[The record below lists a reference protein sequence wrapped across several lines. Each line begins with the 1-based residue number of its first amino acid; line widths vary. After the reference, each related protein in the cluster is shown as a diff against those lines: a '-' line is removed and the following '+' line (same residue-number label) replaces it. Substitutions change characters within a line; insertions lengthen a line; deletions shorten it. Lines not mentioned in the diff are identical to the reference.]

1 MNKKS
6 KLRRQFNIML
16 IQVFF
21 HPNAKYYYKMNV
33 FTNLLGP
40 IAPLIHYFPGEEN
53 QYQQQDTNAT
63 DYKTSPKYNQQHA
76 DFLSNLSVDEINAI
90 IKKYVTFDDSTDS
103 MGTRLVKSFLIL
115 LSVPCVVMFFILVT
129 QHVSVFLKIF
139 IGFLTIMHVIII
151 TYYLHETQN
160 SSSKIQ
166 SKYTPTSNDFVSKA
180 LTN

>member
-1 MNKKS
+1 MYKKS
-6 KLRRQFNIML
+6 KLRRQFINVDTS
-16 IQVFF
+16 VFF
-21 HPNAKYYYKMNV
+21 PNAKYYYKMNV

-53 QYQQQDTNAT
+53 QYQRHNTNAV
-63 DYKTSPKYNQQHA
+63 DSKTSANNSQQYA

-90 IKKYVTFDDSTDS
+90 IRKYVTFDDSSDTT
-103 MGTRLVKSFLIL
+103 GTKLVRSFLIL

-139 IGFLTIMHVIII
+139 IGFLTIMHVIVI

-160 SSSKIQ
+160 GNSNIQ
-166 SKYTPTSNDFVSKA
+166 SKYTHTSKDFISKA